1 MNKPVTQTIMRSGLG
16 AVRGLGSAKSS
27 TTTEHWYAER
37 AAAVAL
43 IPLTLWFIYSMLSM
57 IGASRTAVGA
67 WAGHTVNATLL
78 LALVWLT
85 FQHLIMGLSSV
96 MTDYIHGEK
105 KRMVSMLAMK
115 GVLGLFCI
123 AGLVAVLKLAL
134 VG

>member
-27 TTTEHWYAER
+27 TTTEHWFAER
-37 AAAVAL
+37 VAAMAL
-43 IPLTLWFIYSMLSM
+43 IPLTLWFIYSILSM
-57 IGASRTAVGA
+57 VGA
-67 WAGHTVNATLL
+67 PRSTVAAWAAHPLNATFM

-85 FQHLIMGLSSV
+85 FQHLMMGLGSV

-105 KRMVSMLAMK
+105 KRMVAILAMR
-115 GVLGLFCI
+115 GVLGLFCV
-123 AGLVAVLKLAL
+123 AGLLAVLKLAV